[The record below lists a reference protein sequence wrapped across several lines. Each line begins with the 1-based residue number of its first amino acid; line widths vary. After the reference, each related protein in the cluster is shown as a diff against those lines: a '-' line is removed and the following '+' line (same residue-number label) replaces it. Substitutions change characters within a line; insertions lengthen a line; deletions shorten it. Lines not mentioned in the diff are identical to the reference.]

1 MIYVFHGQKTL
12 PKFTNLVQSLLK
24 KKPDASVYKIDSES
38 FSSNS
43 LQELI
48 QGQGLFEKKYVVSL
62 NGVLQEEEIL
72 SNLKEIAESENIFVF
87 WEDVID
93 KKTLKKLEKYAEKIS
108 GVEDIKEKKETFNM
122 FSFSDSLGKRDK
134 KGLWILYQKAIHES
148 VRPEEIH
155 GMLVW
160 QAKSMIL
167 ASSTGSAKEAGMKD
181 FPYNK
186 AKGYAKNFT
195 KEELHSLLRKLVSIY
210 HDSRRGIHE
219 FDIALEKFVLEV

>member
-1 MIYVFHGQKTL
+1 MIYVFHGSKTL
-12 PKFTNLVQSLLK
+12 DKFNKLIENLLK
-24 KKPDASVYKIDSES
+24 KKPDASIFKINSES
-38 FSSNS
+38 YSPDS

-62 NGVLQEEEIL
+62 NGLLQEEEIL

-87 WEDVID
+87 WEESID
-93 KKTLKKLEKYAEKIS
+93 KKTLKKLEKYSEKIS
-108 GVEDIKEKKETFNM
+108 GIEDIKEKKETFNM

-134 KGLWILYQKAIHES
+134 KQLWILYQRALQQS

-155 GMLVW
+155 GIFVW

-167 ASSTGSAKEAGMKD
+167 ASSTDSAKEANMKE

-195 KEELHSLLRKLVSIY
+195 KEELQSLLRRLVSIY

-219 FDIALEKFVLEV
+219 FDVAMEKFVLEV

>member
-1 MIYVFHGQKTL
+1 MIYVFYGEKTL
-12 PKFTNLVQSLLK
+12 DKFNNLIESLLK
-24 KKPDASVYKIDSES
+24 KKPDASIFKINSES
-38 FSSNS
+38 FSPDS
-43 LQELI
+43 LVELT
-48 QGQGLFEKKYVVSL
+48 QGQGLFEKKYIVSL

-72 SNLKEIAESENIFVF
+72 SNLKDISESENIFVF
-87 WEDVID
+87 WENEID
-93 KKTLKKLEKYAEKIS
+93 KKTLKKLEKYSEKIS
-108 GVEDIKEKKETFNM
+108 GGENIIEKKESFNM

-134 KGLWILYQKAIHES
+134 KQLWILYQKALS
-148 VRPEEIH
+148 QAVRPEEIH
-155 GMLVW
+155 GIFVW

-167 ASSTGSAKEAGMKD
+167 ATNTNSAEEAGMKE

-195 KEELHSLLRKLVSIY
+195 KDELTLLLRRLVSIY